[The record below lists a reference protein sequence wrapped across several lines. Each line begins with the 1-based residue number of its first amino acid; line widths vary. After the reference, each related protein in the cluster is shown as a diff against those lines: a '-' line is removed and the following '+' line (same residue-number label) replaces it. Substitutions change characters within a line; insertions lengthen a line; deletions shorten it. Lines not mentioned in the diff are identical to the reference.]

1 MFDYELHQLRSA
13 DLRRRAAHERLVRA
27 VLRGGRAG
35 RRPAGPETPE
45 AESHTEHPRRHRF
58 TRAA

>member
-13 DLRRRAAHERLVRA
+13 DLRRRAEHERLVRA
-27 VLRGGRAG
+27 ALRGGRTA
-35 RRPAGPETPE
+35 RRPAGPETSE
-45 AESHTEHPRRHRF
+45 AESHTGRSRRHRF